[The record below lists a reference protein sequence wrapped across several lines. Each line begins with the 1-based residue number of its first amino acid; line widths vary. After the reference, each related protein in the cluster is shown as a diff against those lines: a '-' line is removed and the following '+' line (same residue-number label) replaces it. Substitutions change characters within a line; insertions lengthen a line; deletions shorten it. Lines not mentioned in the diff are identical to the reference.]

1 MSAALQLGLLSWSP
15 PTAVAG
21 PDAPEQAQQLA
32 RVASGIEAE
41 VYRFCAESVGREFH
55 LRDLTDAVTAA
66 HDGYVAPDSPARLL
80 RLLRQRGLVQV
91 ALVSRSSSL
100 YRIDGVAQVS
110 P

>member
-1 MSAALQLGLLSWSP
+1 MTQQSLLSWSP

-21 PDAPEQAQQLA
+21 PRSSEQAHQLG
-32 RVASGIEAE
+32 RVADGIEAE

-55 LRDLTDAVTAA
+55 LRDLTQAVEAA

-91 ALVSRSSSL
+91 APVSRSSSL
-100 YRIDGVAQVS
+100 YRVDGVAQVAA
-110 P
+110 